1 MLGVFEVAQRTLGQR
16 NETGHMSGSDTEICR
31 VTRPKAEAK
40 ASYDKLS
47 RWYDVIVGWSEEKA
61 RETGLQKLAPAE
73 GEIVLEIG
81 FGTGHCIQALAQSVG
96 TSGKAHGLD
105 LSEGMRDI
113 THKRLTRAGLLDRV
127 ELRCGDATNLPHE
140 PETLDAVFMSF
151 TLELFDTPEIP
162 IVLRE
167 CHRVLR
173 TDGRICVVSLSK
185 ERQTWVSKAYE
196 WLHTKIPNYADCRPI
211 YVRRELEDA
220 GFHVVDAT
228 HMAWWGFLVEI
239 LLAKKP

>member
-1 MLGVFEVAQRTLGQR
+1 
-16 NETGHMSGSDTEICR
+16 MSISDTEICR

-47 RWYDVIVGWSEEKA
+47 RWYDAIVGWSEKRA
-61 RETGLQKLAPAE
+61 RETGLQKLVPAE
-73 GEIVLEIG
+73 GETVLEIG

-113 THKRLTRAGLLDRV
+113 TQERLNRAGLSDRV
-127 ELRCGDATNLPHE
+127 ELRCGDAANLPYESH
-140 PETLDAVFMSF
+140 TLDAVFTSF

-167 CHRVLR
+167 CYRALR
-173 TDGRICVVSLSK
+173 PDGRICVVSLSK
-185 ERQTWVSKAYE
+185 EQQTRVSKAYE
-196 WLHTKIPNYADCRPI
+196 WLHRKIPNYADCRPI
-211 YVRRELEDA
+211 FVRRALEDA
-220 GFHVVDAT
+220 GFHIVDVT
-228 HMAWWGFLVEI
+228 QMARWGFLVEI
-239 LLAKKP
+239 VLAKKP

>member
-1 MLGVFEVAQRTLGQR
+1 
-16 NETGHMSGSDTEICR
+16 MSRSDTEICR

-47 RWYDVIVGWSEEKA
+47 RWYDTIVGWSEKKA

-73 GEIVLEIG
+73 GETVLEIG
-81 FGTGHCIQALAQSVG
+81 FGTGHCIQTLAQSVG

-113 THKRLTRAGLLDRV
+113 TQERLNRVGLSDRV
-127 ELRCGDATNLPHE
+127 ELRCGDAATLPYESH
-140 PETLDAVFMSF
+140 TLDAVFTSF
-151 TLELFDTPEIP
+151 ALELFDTPEIP

-173 TDGRICVVSLSK
+173 PDGRICVVSLSK
-185 ERQTWVSKAYE
+185 EQQTWVSKAYE
-196 WLHTKIPNYADCRPI
+196 WLHRKIPNYADCRPI
-211 YVRRELEDA
+211 FVQKALEDA
-220 GFHVVDAT
+220 GFHIVDVT
-228 HMAWWGFLVEI
+228 HMARWGFLVEI
-239 LLAKKP
+239 VLAKKP